1 MKNETQFIK
10 TVCIE
15 VFQDDSPDAAQ
26 AIAEAK
32 ASSSHPGHKVLGS
45 RFLYAHPGNR
55 DGRWVGID
63 VDLELDP
70 SKTLPL

>member
-1 MKNETQFIK
+1 MENETRFIK

-15 VFQDDSPDAAQ
+15 VFQDDSPDATQ
-26 AIAEAK
+26 ALAEAK
-32 ASSSHPGHKVLGS
+32 ASISYPGHKVLGS
-45 RFLYAHPGNR
+45 RFLYAHPGNS